1 MLGGII
7 PRFERTAWCGDDLD
21 GNWLEGRCYSLT
33 WCGFTLQLSWGREMG
48 ETIFAVAV
56 MVLAAIALV
65 TFGDWIDGHIDE
77 ALDEAFRESA
87 TARNLKLGGE
97 PSNPASGGDA
107 DKPFSDHGE
116 AGL

>member
-1 MLGGII
+1 
-7 PRFERTAWCGDDLD
+7 
-21 GNWLEGRCYSLT
+21 
-33 WCGFTLQLSWGREMG
+33 MG
-48 ETIFAVAV
+48 ESIFAVIVMAV
-56 MVLAAIALV
+56 AVLALV
-65 TFGDWIDGHIDE
+65 AFGDWIDGHIDE

-87 TARNLKLGGE
+87 TARNIRQGGE